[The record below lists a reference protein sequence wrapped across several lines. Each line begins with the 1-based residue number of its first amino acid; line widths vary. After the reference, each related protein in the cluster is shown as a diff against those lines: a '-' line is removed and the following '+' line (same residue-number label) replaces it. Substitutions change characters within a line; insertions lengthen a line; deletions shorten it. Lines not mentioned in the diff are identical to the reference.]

1 MKSKKKIEKILNE
14 SLNQLVKNK
23 LCDAFKK
30 YKDVIIVGDK
40 AHIDSIGFVSLISSC
55 EEKINENFKKKI
67 SINTNS
73 LFKYC
78 KNKKKIVYNDFLN
91 FMHHCCFK

>member
-14 SLNQLVKNK
+14 SLNQLVKIK

-30 YKDVIIVGDK
+30 YQDVIIVGDK

-55 EEKINENFKKKI
+55 EEKIN
-67 SINTNS
+67 
-73 LFKYC
+73 
-78 KNKKKIVYNDFLN
+78 
-91 FMHHCCFK
+91 